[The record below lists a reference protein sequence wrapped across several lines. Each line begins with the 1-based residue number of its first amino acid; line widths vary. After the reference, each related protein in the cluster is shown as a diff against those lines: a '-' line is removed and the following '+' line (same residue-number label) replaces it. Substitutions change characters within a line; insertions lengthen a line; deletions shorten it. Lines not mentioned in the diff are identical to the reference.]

1 MYYSY
6 DLLCRK
12 RKGKFAIIWL
22 LSSSR
27 KVSAREV
34 MSIPFPDIIDN
45 VEIIIVRNYP
55 DHLPESVGSQFSLY
69 LKGELTLFV

>member
-1 MYYSY
+1 
-6 DLLCRK
+6 
-12 RKGKFAIIWL
+12 
-22 LSSSR
+22 
-27 KVSAREV
+27 VSAREV

-45 VEIIIVRNYP
+45 VENIIVRNYP